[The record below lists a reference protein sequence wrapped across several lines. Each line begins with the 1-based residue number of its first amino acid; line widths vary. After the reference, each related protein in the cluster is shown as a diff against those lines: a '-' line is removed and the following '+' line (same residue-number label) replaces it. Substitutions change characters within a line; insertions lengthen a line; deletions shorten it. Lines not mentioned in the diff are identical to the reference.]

1 MDKDKRKKDI
11 EFMSIAAGMAAK
23 CRKLDGVVGP
33 SEYLDLSNYPAI
45 AFKTGLLMMPRGFLE
60 YFGDDT
66 DFEYIDT
73 EYGDIKMV
81 TDVNGVIFYA
91 IVGNKDRIPG
101 GLVL

>member
-1 MDKDKRKKDI
+1 MDKEKRKKDI
-11 EFMSIAAGMAAK
+11 AFMSIAAGMAAK

-33 SEYLDLSNYPAI
+33 SEYLDQSNYPAV
-45 AFKTGLLMMPRGFLE
+45 AFKTGMLMMPSGFLE

-81 TDVNGVIFYA
+81 TEVNGVIFYA
-91 IVGNKDRIPG
+91 IVDNKDRIPG
-101 GLVL
+101 GYVL